1 MLRFSEPRIQFTLL
15 ALVLVILIGVGFL
28 FDFEETAWVA
38 YFQQLPL
45 PLAGIIFIGA
55 YVGLTSVAWLAKD
68 LLRVVAALVFGPYWS
83 TLFIWIGEL
92 ANSVVFFHMSR
103 KLGRAYIAEKFHLK
117 ETKLESFGGKG
128 GVWHI
133 FLLRS
138 MPLVP
143 FKVLDLGYGLTSVT
157 FRKYCLVTAVAM
169 PAWIFWFQLI
179 YAALGSSVLDPARLM
194 DYLIQNITLIR
205 LGFIYLALSA
215 VAMILLRKKIK

>member
-157 FRKYCLVTAVAM
+157 FRKYLLVSAFALPVR
-169 PAWIFWFQLI
+169 IFWVQFI
-179 YAALGSSVLDPARLM
+179 VAALGGDFFDISKGMAYFM
-194 DYLIQNITLIR
+194 QNILAFE
-205 LGFIYLALSA
+205 LSLFYLLVSALA
-215 VAMILLRKKIK
+215 VLFLRKRI